1 MITLLVQTERI
12 LQNARTLQK
21 QVGKTPMIP
30 VLEANAYGLG
40 DAAVA
45 QLLANEGI
53 QTLAVSRLEEAVRIA
68 GAVRGIDILLLTP
81 YAGEEDT
88 RTILENDLVAAVGS
102 NDSAV
107 LLSSLSRKL
116 HRRARI
122 QLCFDF
128 GMGRFGFSPQDAAK
142 AAQTV
147 KHLGNLELT
156 GVFTILPAGSAEKSS
171 RREQHV
177 KDFNRVLAAVGR
189 EELTPGFAHMADVN
203 QLALCP
209 EMRLSAVRVG
219 PELFGRGQP
228 LPGARKER
236 RIPGGRGG
244 LKKVGR
250 AVSEVC
256 DIKWLTAGST
266 VGDDGRCKVKR
277 ATRVAVVPV
286 GLADGL
292 FPEEPGRRGLFRRKL
307 TCEINGRRLPII
319 GRVGLTALTVDVTDA
334 DCAPGDIVSFEVDPV
349 GISAFARREYV

>member
-12 LQNARTLQK
+12 LQNYRLLQR
-21 QVGKTPMIP
+21 QVGDTPMIP

-45 QLLANEGI
+45 QLLANEGVR
-53 QTLAVSRLEEAVRIA
+53 TVAVSRLEEAVRIA
-68 GAVRGIDILLLTP
+68 DAVRGLDILLLTP
-81 YAGEEDT
+81 YSGEEDI
-88 RTILENDLVAAVGS
+88 RAILENDLVAAVGS

-107 LLSSLSRKL
+107 LLSSLGRKL

-156 GVFTILPAGSAEKSS
+156 GVFTVLPYGSEGKAS
-171 RREQHV
+171 RRAQQV
-177 KDFNRVLAAVGR
+177 KDFGRVLAAIRR
-189 EELTPGFAHMADVN
+189 EGLTPGFAHMADVN

-219 PELFGRGQP
+219 AELFGRGESP
-228 LPGARKER
+228 KAARKER
-236 RIPGGRGG
+236 GS

-250 AVSEVC
+250 AVSEIC
-256 DIKWLTAGST
+256 DVKWLAAGGT
-266 VGDDGRCKVKR
+266 VGEDGRCCVKR
-277 ATRVAVVPV
+277 ATRVAVVPA

-292 FPEEPGRRGLFRRKL
+292 FPEEPNRRRGLFDRRQ
-307 TCEINGRRLPII
+307 TCEINGKRAPLL
-319 GRVGLTALTVDVTDA
+319 GRAGLTALTVDVTDI

-349 GISAFARREYV
+349 GLSAFARREYV

>member
-1 MITLLVQTERI
+1 MITLMVQTERI
-12 LQNARTLQK
+12 LSNYRALQR
-21 QVGKTPMIP
+21 QVGRTPMIP
-30 VLEANAYGLG
+30 VLEANAFGMG

-45 QLLANEGI
+45 QLLAGEGVR
-53 QTLAVSRLEEAVRIA
+53 TLAASRLEEAVRIA
-68 GAVRGIDILLLTP
+68 EAVRGVDILLLTP
-81 YAGEEDT
+81 YAGEEDI
-88 RTILENDLVAAVGS
+88 RTILENDLIAAVGS

-107 LLSSLSRKL
+107 LLSSLSRTL

-128 GMGRFGFSPQDAAK
+128 GMGRFGYMPQEAAK

-156 GVFTILPAGSAEKSS
+156 GVFTVLPADSEKKSS
-171 RREQHV
+171 RRQEQIR
-177 KDFNRVLAAVGR
+177 DFGRVLSTIGR
-189 EELTPGFAHMADVN
+189 EGLSPSIAHMATVDQV
-203 QLALCP
+203 ARCP
-209 EMRLSAVRVG
+209 EMKLSAVRIG
-219 PELFGRGQP
+219 ADLFGRDAGT
-228 LPGARKER
+228 
-236 RIPGGRGG
+236 GRDRAG
-244 LKKVGR
+244 LRKVGR

-266 VGDDGRCKVKR
+266 VGDDGRYRVRR

-292 FPEEPGRRGLFRRKL
+292 FPEEGGARRSRRRL
-307 TCEINGRRLPII
+307 WCEINGKRAPIL
-319 GRVGLTALTVDVTDA
+319 GRVGLTALSVDVTDT

>member
-12 LQNARTLQK
+12 LQNYRYLQR
-21 QVGKTPMIP
+21 QVGNTPMIP

-45 QLLANEGI
+45 QLLANEGVRTI
-53 QTLAVSRLEEAVRIA
+53 AVSRLEEAVRIA
-68 GAVRGIDILLLTP
+68 DTVRGLDILLLTP
-81 YAGEEDT
+81 YSGEEDIQ
-88 RTILENDLVAAVGS
+88 TILENDLIAAVGS

-128 GMGRFGFSPQDAAK
+128 GMGRFGFSPQEAAK

-147 KHLGNLELT
+147 KHLGNLELA
-156 GVFTILPAGSAEKSS
+156 GVFTVLPSGSEGKAS
-171 RREQHV
+171 RRQQQV
-177 KDFNRVLAAVGR
+177 KDFGRVLSAVRR

-219 PELFGRGQP
+219 AELFGRGESP
-228 LPGARKER
+228 KAVKKER
-236 RIPGGRGG
+236 AG

-266 VGDDGRCKVKR
+266 VGEDGRCRVKR

-286 GLADGL
+286 GLTDGL
-292 FPEEPGRRGLFRRKL
+292 FAEEPGKRHGLFGRRQ
-307 TCEINGRRLPII
+307 TCEINGKRLPIL

>member
-12 LQNARTLQK
+12 LQNARALQK

-30 VLEANAYGLG
+30 VLEANAYGRG

-53 QTLAVSRLEEAVRIA
+53 QTIAVSRLEEAVRIA

-81 YAGEEDT
+81 YSGEEDI

-156 GVFTILPAGSAEKSS
+156 GVFTILPSGSAEKSS

-177 KDFNRVLAAVGR
+177 KDFTRVMAAIGR
-189 EELTPGFAHMADVN
+189 EGLAPGFAHMADVN

-209 EMRLSAVRVG
+209 DMRLSAVRVG
-219 PELFGRGQP
+219 AELFGRGQP
-228 LPGARKER
+228 PRGARRER
-236 RIPGGRGG
+236 NGRGG

-266 VGDDGRCKVKR
+266 VGDDGRYKVKK
-277 ATRVAVVPV
+277 ATRVAVAPV

-319 GRVGLTALTVDVTDA
+319 GRVGLTSLTVDVTDA

>member
-1 MITLLVQTERI
+1 MITLMVQTERI
-12 LQNARTLQK
+12 LQNYHLLQR
-21 QVGKTPMIP
+21 QVGNTPMIP

-40 DAAVA
+40 DVAVA
-45 QLLANEGI
+45 QLLADEGVK
-53 QTLAVSRLEEAVRIA
+53 TMAVSRLEEAVRVA
-68 GAVRGIDILLLTP
+68 DAVRGVDLLLLTP
-81 YAGEEDT
+81 YSRQEDIE
-88 RTILENDLVAAVGS
+88 TILESDLVAAVGS
-102 NDSAV
+102 NESAV

-128 GMGRFGFSPQDAAK
+128 GMGRFGFAPQDAAK

-147 KHLGNLELT
+147 RHLGNLELT
-156 GVFTILPAGSAEKSS
+156 GVFTALPAGSEGKAS
-171 RREQHV
+171 RRQQQV
-177 KDFNRVLAAVGR
+177 KDFGRVLAAVRR
-189 EELTPGFAHMADVN
+189 EGLTPGFAHMADVN

-219 PELFGRGQP
+219 AELFGRGEAPKAVTKQ
-228 LPGARKER
+228 
-236 RIPGGRGG
+236 RGG

-256 DIKWLTAGST
+256 DIKWLPAGAT
-266 VGDDGRCKVKR
+266 VGQDGRCRVKR
-277 ATRVAVVPV
+277 ATRVAVVPA

-292 FPEEPGRRGLFRRKL
+292 FPQETQGRRGLFAHKL
-307 TCEINGRRLPII
+307 TCEINGQRLPVL
-319 GRVGLTALTVDVTDA
+319 GRAGLTALTVDVTNA